1 LKENSPATQAS
12 PAPLARDRARRLRKE
27 NTDAERV
34 LWSHLRN
41 HAMGVKF
48 RRQHPIGNFIVDFV
62 SLEAK
67 LVVEIDG
74 GQHDDNAD
82 RLADAQRSQYL
93 EERGYRVVRFWNND
107 VLRDIDAVL
116 TRIADFLYRSLT
128 RGPLRV
134 PATLYL

>member
-1 LKENSPATQAS
+1 
-12 PAPLARDRARRLRKE
+12 
-27 NTDAERV
+27 
-34 LWSHLRN
+34 
-41 HAMGVKF
+41 MGVKF

-116 TRIADFLYRSLT
+116 TRIADFL
-128 RGPLRV
+128 
-134 PATLYL
+134 

>member
-1 LKENSPATQAS
+1 MKENSPGGADK
-12 PAPLARDRARRLRKE
+12 PLPLTRDRARRLRKE
-27 NTDAERV
+27 NTDAEQV

-48 RRQHPIGNFIVDFV
+48 RRQHPIGNFVVDFI

-74 GQHDDNAD
+74 GQHDEDAN
-82 RLADAQRSQYL
+82 RLADAERTRYL
-93 EERGYRVVRFWNND
+93 AERGYTVVRFWNND

-116 TRIADFLYRSLT
+116 TRIADFL
-128 RGPLRV
+128 
-134 PATLYL
+134 